1 MHQLYSIIIK
11 QKINYFSSIELTKKS
26 TGHFVPYEMKLEYL
40 VSYGKRNVII
50 QVEYRDDILK
60 LSYKKFGERNVI
72 LPPIDEVILRQYSNV
87 FEMYVES
94 DVQDLPDSARLEI
107 YLPEKWVPLMYAL
120 FKYN

>member
-1 MHQLYSIIIK
+1 
-11 QKINYFSSIELTKKS
+11 
-26 TGHFVPYEMKLEYL
+26 MKLEYL

-50 QVEYRDDILK
+50 QVEDKEDILES
-60 LSYKKFGERNVI
+60 SYKKFGERNVI